1 MIEYLR
7 QFIPTFHRSPTP
19 MEWSA
24 IAAVVAIGCVALAI
38 YFERLNTKEF
48 QETQKALEFAN
59 TDDQAKKLAAEAVE
73 RRELAEKVTAEL
85 TAEVIV
91 KIREAL
97 PHLVCAEV
105 TRVTQYEIASALSDE
120 LVDKKIAQAI
130 QRHITIL
137 QNQLFLTYG
146 PTVNKCEEKIIS
158 LREQSLLLKADV
170 GAVAG
175 WVDDIKGRLRKLEKP
190 PKKAK
195 K

>member
-24 IAAVVAIGCVALAI
+24 IAAVVAIGCVAMAI
-38 YFERLNTKEF
+38 FFEKKNARKF
-48 QETQKALEFAN
+48 QENQKGLEFTK

-73 RRELAEKVTAEL
+73 RRELAEKVTAEI